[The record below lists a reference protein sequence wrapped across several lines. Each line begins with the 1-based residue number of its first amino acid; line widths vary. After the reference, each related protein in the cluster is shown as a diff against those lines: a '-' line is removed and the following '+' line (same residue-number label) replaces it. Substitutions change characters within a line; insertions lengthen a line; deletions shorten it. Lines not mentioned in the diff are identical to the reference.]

1 MITNNVFNFQQED
14 KTPGYTVLRFD
25 VEDAD
30 TEANGPP
37 YKFDIVEGQPDHE
50 FKVDGNG
57 VLTTAARFNRDI
69 KDQYDLVIRV
79 YDNGNP
85 SLFTDTTVIGL
96 RVLFKVTKI
105 LPWSLGL
112 SRESS
117 LHLNYN
123 AFFPGDCE
131 SDRGKRI
138 PANCTTAA
146 REHSGV
152 R

>member
-1 MITNNVFNFQQED
+1 MDTNWKFKHLPSNVIVNTQIKRFITNKALYCQQED

-50 FKVDGNG
+50 FKVDGDG

-85 SLFTDTTVIGL
+85 SLFTDTTV
-96 RVLFKVTKI
+96 RVL
-105 LPWSLGL
+105 LYWG
-112 SRESS
+112 
-117 LHLNYN
+117 
-123 AFFPGDCE
+123 E
-131 SDRGKRI
+131 SDI
-138 PANCTTAA
+138 PF
-146 REHSGV
+146 
-152 R
+152 

>member
-1 MITNNVFNFQQED
+1 M
-14 KTPGYTVLRFD
+14 LRFD

-50 FKVDGNG
+50 FKVDGDG

-85 SLFTDTTVIGL
+85 SLFTDTTV
-96 RVLFKVTKI
+96 RVL
-105 LPWSLGL
+105 LCRS
-112 SRESS
+112 
-117 LHLNYN
+117 
-123 AFFPGDCE
+123 E
-131 SDRGKRI
+131 SDRFIENQIYG
-138 PANCTTAA
+138 
-146 REHSGV
+146 SGSV
-152 R
+152 ATKIKEKIRLRVYFRSV

>member
-1 MITNNVFNFQQED
+1 MITNKALYFQQED

-50 FKVDGNG
+50 FKVDGDG

-85 SLFTDTTVIGL
+85 SLFTDTTA
-96 RVLFKVTKI
+96 RVL
-105 LPWSLGL
+105 LCRS
-112 SRESS
+112 
-117 LHLNYN
+117 
-123 AFFPGDCE
+123 E
-131 SDRGKRI
+131 SDRFI
-138 PANCTTAA
+138 ENQI
-146 REHSGV
+146 
-152 R
+152 